1 MGEYLTLSIVKFKD
15 WNIRLRWNSWVFT
28 FLCSPSPSLRCL
40 WRQTRRRRT
49 RPRRTMESAP
59 RPRTRGSM
67 SSFVACYEICLNK
80 ALFGAKSSGLHLP
93 QSRWKLQIVEKV
105 KEHLLI
111 SSNSDFNS
119 GNSINIEREGG
130 EGKGR
135 EQKMNLMSEPGSN
148 LDVRTTWMIKEGER
162 WKGEDV
168 DCRMEMYRVSLEIW
182 ERGHR
187 LCHHSKKNRIFLF
200 LHHPCCDQVD
210 HLALPGRQCPPH
222 WGKA

>member
-1 MGEYLTLSIVKFKD
+1 MGEYTTLSIVKSED
-15 WNIRLRWNSWVFT
+15 WNIRMRWNSGVFT

-80 ALFGAKSSGLHLP
+80 LSLVKNLLDCICPHPEENYRSMKK
-93 QSRWKLQIVEKV
+93 RKLV
-105 KEHLLI
+105 KEHLLV

-130 EGKGR
+130 EGMGR
-135 EQKMNLMSEPGSN
+135 EQKLHLMSESGSN
-148 LDVRTTWMIKEGER
+148 LDVSTTWMIKEGER

-168 DCRMEMYRVSLEIW
+168 DCRM
-182 ERGHR
+182 
-187 LCHHSKKNRIFLF
+187 
-200 LHHPCCDQVD
+200 
-210 HLALPGRQCPPH
+210 
-222 WGKA
+222 